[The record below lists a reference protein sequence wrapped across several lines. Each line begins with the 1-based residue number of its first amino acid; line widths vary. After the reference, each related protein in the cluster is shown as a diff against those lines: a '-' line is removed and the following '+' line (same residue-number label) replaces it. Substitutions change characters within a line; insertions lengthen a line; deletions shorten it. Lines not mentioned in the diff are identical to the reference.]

1 MIVLDLL
8 FSCISILSLLGSI
21 LLLIY
26 LVATV
31 TSAPRFS
38 DSVRETL
45 QNSNT
50 GIMVSIIVPARN
62 EEQGI
67 TKCLDSLVNQT
78 YPNLEIIVVDDS
90 STDKTFENSQNHSKR
105 KINESDWFP
114 LARNQRDG
122 LEKVGRAGGDMNS
135 VAESTCYL

>member
-1 MIVLDLL
+1 M
-8 FSCISILSLLGSI
+8 
-21 LLLIY
+21 
-26 LVATV
+26 VATV

-90 STDKTFENSQNHSKR
+90 STDKTFENLKIIRREKSTSQIGFR
-105 KINESDWFP
+105 WRETRGMDWKK
-114 LARNQRDG
+114 LAV
-122 LEKVGRAGGDMNS
+122 LEGI
-135 VAESTCYL
+135 